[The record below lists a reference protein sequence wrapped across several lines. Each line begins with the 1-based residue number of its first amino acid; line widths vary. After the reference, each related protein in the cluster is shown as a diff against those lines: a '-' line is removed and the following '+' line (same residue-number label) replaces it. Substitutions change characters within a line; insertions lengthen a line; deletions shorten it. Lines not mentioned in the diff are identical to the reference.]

1 MSPECPERS
10 PPAAHLNRE
19 LTSLP
24 GFSFHEEATVSRLIQ
39 RRRLLQLVGGS
50 LAGAGAYA
58 GLGLAGAWQEQA
70 AQHTR
75 CDHGRLYDLHQELF
89 GKWILLSPQK
99 LGGGTHAV
107 DLATNRTLAW
117 ISYWNYGDTC
127 PISHHLA
134 AYPADDPY
142 KGFEFIN
149 STQGGENV
157 LIYGIPTRIKQM
169 GLLERTGEGNHIY
182 RVRYDGARWS

>member
-1 MSPECPERS
+1 VNRPLRPVCRFRGADHVPIHPSPAN
-10 PPAAHLNRE
+10 AATYGR
-19 LTSLP
+19 
-24 GFSFHEEATVSRLIQ
+24 
-39 RRRLLQLVGGS
+39 S

-58 GLGLAGAWQEQA
+58 GLGLAGIWQEQA
-70 AQHTR
+70 IQRSR
-75 CDHGRLYDLHQELF
+75 CDRGRLYDLHQELF

-127 PISHHLA
+127 PISHHVA

-157 LIYGIPTRIKQM
+157 LIYGIRWCPRKD
-169 GLLERTGEGNHIY
+169 GLT
-182 RVRYDGARWS
+182 